1 MKPEPVPPSV
11 FDGMEFSRTLPETPG
26 VYRMFDAKNDLLY
39 VGKARILRRRV
50 SSYFQKT
57 PDDPR
62 IASMISKVARMEIT
76 VVGSE
81 VEALVLESEF
91 IRTQKPRYNIRL
103 RDGSGYPYLHI
114 DTQNPTPKLTIVRG
128 ARASKGRS
136 FGPFPSGFAV
146 REAHDA
152 LLKHFK
158 LRTCSDTFFASRT
171 RPCLEYQIGRCS
183 APCVG
188 LVSKE
193 QYRQQVKDVEAFLDG
208 KASDLIEE
216 TARKMEEA
224 STRLDFEQAA
234 VLRDRIASLR
244 HVQSRISVSTGVSS
258 FDAVAIA
265 QSGGLACASV
275 VHVNE
280 GRVVGQESYCFTPA
294 FSSSDAALMT
304 QFIAQNYLREDGIHP
319 RELLLSVPPEE
330 QDTLLLALREK
341 VGIASLITA
350 PRGDR
355 KLQLDLAVQNAKAQ
369 LASKQQSEN
378 LRAQRLSDLV
388 RVLGLPKVPE
398 RIECFDISHTM
409 GESTVAS
416 CVAFTPDGPLKSG
429 YRRYN
434 ITGITP
440 GDDYAAMHQALSR
453 RLNSPPLPDLWLI
466 DGGPGQV
473 QQAVE
478 VCRAA
483 NVHIPIVGVG
493 KGPARKP
500 GEETLIIV
508 DTGEVVQPGPASPAL
523 HLIQQIRD
531 EAHRFA
537 IEGHRKKREKT
548 RSVSVLEKI
557 PGIGPNKR
565 RALLQSFGGLQGIT
579 SASVEDI
586 ARVKGIDR
594 ALAERIHAYL
604 HRG

>member
-1 MKPEPVPPSV
+1 MPASV
-11 FDGMEFSRTLPETPG
+11 QNSFSGLEFSRTLPELPG
-26 VYRMFDAKNDLLY
+26 VYRMYDASGVLLY

-50 SSYFQKT
+50 GSYFQKT
-57 PDDPR
+57 PEDPR
-62 IASMISKVARMEIT
+62 IASMIAKVARMETT
-76 VVGSE
+76 VVGSD

-114 DTQNPTPKLTIVRG
+114 DTQNPVPKLTILRG
-128 ARASKGRS
+128 LKATKGRT

-158 LRTCSDTFFASRT
+158 LRTCSDSFFSGRN

-188 LVSKE
+188 LVSRE
-193 QYRQQVKDVEAFLDG
+193 QYRQQVKELEAFLDG

-216 TARKMEEA
+216 MVRQMEQA
-224 STRLDFEQAA
+224 STNLDFEQAA
-234 VLRDRIASLR
+234 VLRDRIGSLR
-244 HVQSRISVSTGVSS
+244 HVQSKISVSTGASS
-258 FDAVAIA
+258 FDAVALV
-265 QSGGLACASV
+265 QGGGLACASV

-280 GRVVGQESYCFTPA
+280 GSVVGQESYCFTPSFA
-294 FSSSDAALMT
+294 SSDGTLMT
-304 QFIAQNYLREDGIHP
+304 QFLAQQYLRADALRP
-319 RELLLSVPPEE
+319 RELLLSVAPEE
-330 QDTLLLALREK
+330 QETLLIALREK
-341 VGIASLITA
+341 AGIAGMTLA

-369 LASKQQSEN
+369 LASRQQSDN
-378 LRAQRLSDLV
+378 LRAQRLSDMVHILH
-388 RVLGLPKVPE
+388 LSKVPD

-440 GDDYAAMHQALSR
+440 GDDYAAMHQALTR
-453 RLNSPPLPDLWLI
+453 RLTSPPFADLWLI

-478 VCRAA
+478 VCQAA
-483 NVHIPIVGVG
+483 GVHIPIVGVG

-500 GEETLIIV
+500 GEETLIVV
-508 DTGEVVQPGPASPAL
+508 DTGEVLQPGPASPAL
-523 HLIQQIRD
+523 HLIQQVRD

-565 RALLQSFGGLQGIT
+565 RALLQSFGGLQGI
-579 SASVEDI
+579 SAASVEDI

-594 ALAERIHAYL
+594 ALAERIHASL
-604 HRG
+604 HRL